1 MFMHTVWNTTLQS
14 EQPTIDDV
22 VDRLHYRPNQ
32 PATCEPAMHC
42 QRELR
47 ERDQECSYVGAL
59 GQKSMGGIKKADTQ
73 KIKAVSKKGIN
84 THATAG

>member
-32 PATCEPAMHC
+32 PATCEPTMHC

-47 ERDQECSYVGAL
+47 ERDTRNAHMWGIGPEKHGWNK
-59 GQKSMGGIKKADTQ
+59 KSRYTKD
-73 KIKAVSKKGIN
+73 
-84 THATAG
+84 